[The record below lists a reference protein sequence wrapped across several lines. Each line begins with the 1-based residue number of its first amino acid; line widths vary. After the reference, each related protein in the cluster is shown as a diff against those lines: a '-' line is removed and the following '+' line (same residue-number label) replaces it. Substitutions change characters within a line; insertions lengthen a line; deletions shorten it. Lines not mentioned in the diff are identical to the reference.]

1 MSFEANFDTLVYGV
15 PVEKL
20 DVQKVFE
27 LENALP
33 DLPFED
39 QLGDMKAQAAA
50 GIADQLMT
58 DSHSPNPQQVPIPQ
72 EASASSSLPRTI
84 SMEMDTLKSDEENL
98 VIDPT
103 SEAQSE
109 DQEPDSPKATPTLA
123 ETTPSSDDNTSVV
136 HPGGAAEVQSTS
148 RESLITNVMT
158 TMQTFASTVDGLD
171 QDQLAAIEGIALLSE
186 VAERKAIAT
195 RAEFWNCVAG
205 K

>member
-58 DSHSPNPQQVPIPQ
+58 DSHSPNPQHVPIPQ

-98 VIDPT
+98 AIDPK
-103 SEAQSE
+103 SEIQSE
-109 DQEPDSPKATPTLA
+109 DQETPKKVVLA
-123 ETTPSSDDNTSVV
+123 EEMQILEPEF
-136 HPGGAAEVQSTS
+136 AESQYVFK
-148 RESLITNVMT
+148 RESSV
-158 TMQTFASTVDGLD
+158 
-171 QDQLAAIEGIALLSE
+171 
-186 VAERKAIAT
+186 
-195 RAEFWNCVAG
+195 
-205 K
+205 